1 MDGIAVEGILD
12 GEDDAGGGAGAGDFF
27 DDDGVGDVIEAGAA
41 FGFGDGDSGEAEFGG
56 FMETFARE
64 FSGLVVFAGERLYLR
79 FREFAN
85 GFLEELLVF
94 GQSEIH
100 FTSPDVTFRYSRRR
114 VYVVSRSSGRTRV
127 SPTTVMKLESP
138 NHRGRTWRWM
148 WPTTP
153 APPARER
160 FMPTFMPSGL

>member
-1 MDGIAVEGILD
+1 MNRVAVERILD
-12 GEDDAGGGAGAGDFF
+12 GEDDAGGSAGAGDFF

-41 FGFGDGDSGEAEFGG
+41 FGFGDGDSGETEFGS
-56 FMETFARE
+56 FAKKFARE
-64 FSGLVVFAGERLYLR
+64 FSGLVVFAGEWFYFGLR
-79 FREFAN
+79 KFTN
-85 GFLEELLVF
+85 GFLEEMLVF
-94 GQSEIH
+94 SQREIH

-160 FMPTFMPSGL
+160 FMPRFMPSGL